1 MSIDSTAENPACAAG
16 GDFFTCKKSMNTFP
30 EDMELA
36 KECLSGMEE
45 AWERIHS
52 LYHSSLASLLISRG
66 ATPSE
71 AEDLLAEFWMD
82 LAGLGRSPEPLLER
96 FQGTGTLKSWFGT
109 VVMNRFIARR
119 RRKRLMVDLGGVDA
133 FTELLERT
141 AYSSSR
147 EVESDLA
154 EAMRESL
161 LKAWRKCPPEFR
173 VMLQLLHLEAI
184 TQREIAAL
192 WGWHESKVSRAL
204 ESTLKGIRRDT
215 LANFKALDPESGL
228 RWRDF
233 VELGNLYE
241 TFRPSPVHESPADFV
256 SRPCEAVH

>member
-1 MSIDSTAENPACAAG
+1 MAENLACAVGVA
-16 GDFFTCKKSMNTFP
+16 FLSMPIMGVSSKNL
-30 EDMELA
+30 ELA
-36 KECLSGMEE
+36 KECLAGREE
-45 AWERIHS
+45 AWKKIHA
-52 LYHSSLASLLISRG
+52 LYQTPLISLLISRG
-66 ATPSE
+66 ASPSE

-82 LAGLGRSPEPLLER
+82 LAGLGRSSEPLLKR
-96 FQGTGTLKSWFGT
+96 FRGTGSLKSWFGT

-119 RRKRLMVDLGGVDA
+119 RRKQPMVDLGGGDA
-133 FTELLERT
+133 FGDLLDRT
-141 AYSSSR
+141 ADATPR

-184 TQREIAAL
+184 TQREIAAA

-215 LANFKALDPESGL
+215 LANVTAADPESGL

-233 VELGNLYE
+233 LEMGKLDE
-241 TFRPSPVHESPADFV
+241 TFRPPPSHESSAEFV